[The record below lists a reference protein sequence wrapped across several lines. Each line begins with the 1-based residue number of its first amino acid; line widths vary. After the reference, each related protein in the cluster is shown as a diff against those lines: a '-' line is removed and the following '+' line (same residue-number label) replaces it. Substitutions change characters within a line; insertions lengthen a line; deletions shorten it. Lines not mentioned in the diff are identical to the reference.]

1 MFEAITQT
9 QPDDYQSL
17 EILKEAYQKVGR
29 HEDSLRVSRRLAEA
43 YFHAGSYT
51 QAMQECEVILVKE
64 PNAPDILAMLG
75 EIEARLQASGE
86 VIAKTGASNGAADT
100 EGALIDIRGG
110 AHVGKITNLH
120 ERGTDQLAKFLIVQQ
135 LFPEEEVKPVL
146 ETV

>member
-43 YFHAGSYT
+43 YFNAGSYT
-51 QAMQECEVILVKE
+51 QAMQECEVILIKE
-64 PNAPDILAMLG
+64 PSAPDILAMLG

-86 VIAKTGASNGAADT
+86 VIAKTGGANGAGND
-100 EGALIDIRGG
+100 GALIDI
-110 AHVGKITNLH
+110 
-120 ERGTDQLAKFLIVQQ
+120 
-135 LFPEEEVKPVL
+135 
-146 ETV
+146 